1 MKPLPCPARRQRGAV
16 LYVALVLLVVLAL
29 GALFTVQTSLSEQR
43 AATSD
48 ARSKVAAQ
56 VAESGLEQGI
66 EYLRMNQ
73 DTILPEPG
81 TLPAAGWTVCGAT
94 DTTFPCGAVDPNTA
108 NSPTRALYYAFT
120 GGADIPANAA
130 AKEVDLRSLPLAQ
143 SFSSVGNFDVT
154 YSVGAVICPVDFE
167 TIGTSNAVC
176 TSDEER
182 SNSFALT
189 LVSTGQIAG
198 ETARSTVS
206 IGLTQYRV
214 INPNPDVPPVVS
226 SSVISGLGNA
236 TIVANPNGNS
246 MGNLE
251 GGQGGWPI
259 SAWSRST
266 IGSLGGAP
274 SGSFQTCEAADYF
287 DSSTTLSDNGIRLCD
302 NCSCNSIIS
311 SKSQGEGR
319 DILDRDDTDPGILK
333 ATDTALAPAYQFPCD
348 LFAYTFGVDAR
359 ENKVASDVYLDAPP
373 LCETQVDTDS
383 TTATTDIEDFL
394 ATNFT
399 KGADC
404 QAELVDNSEDGGL
417 FWYPTGCTFK
427 SGSKVGSPEHPVV
440 IIADGEFK
448 NSGPTVYGVV
458 FIRDP
463 AKTYDP
469 TKNGGGGSAA
479 YGSGGGNGIIYGAV
493 VIEGDASLNG
503 GLKVISS
510 PGVMQAIANSN
521 ANLRLSRVPGSW
533 NDSLSY

>member
-1 MKPLPCPARRQRGAV
+1 MKRSLAYPGPQQGAV
-16 LYVALVLLVVLAL
+16 LYVALVLLVILAL

-48 ARSKVAAQ
+48 ARTKVTAQ
-56 VAESGLEQGI
+56 VAESGLEQAI
-66 EYLRMNQ
+66 EFLRMNQ
-73 DTILPEPG
+73 ETILPEPG
-81 TLPAAGWTVCGAT
+81 SLPSGDWTVCAT
-94 DTTFPCGAVDPNTA
+94 DDTTFPCGAIEPNTA
-108 NSPTRALYYAFT
+108 DSPTRGLYYAFT
-120 GGADIPANAA
+120 GGTDNAANAA
-130 AKEVDLRSLPLAQ
+130 AKEVDLRSLPLPQ
-143 SFSSVGNFDVT
+143 SFGKVGDFDVT
-154 YSVGAVICPVDFE
+154 YSVGAVICPVDYE
-167 TIGTSNAVC
+167 TIGTTNATC
-176 TSDEER
+176 TNDAGK
-182 SNSFALT
+182 SNSYAVT
-189 LVSTGQIAG
+189 LVSTGQIAN
-198 ETARSTVS
+198 ESARSTVS

-246 MGNLE
+246 MGNLQ

-274 SGSFQTCEAADYF
+274 SGSFQTCEASEYF
-287 DSSTTLSDNGIRLCD
+287 DSTTTLSDNDIRLCD
-302 NCSCNSIIS
+302 NCACKSLVS
-311 SKSQGEGR
+311 SKSLGEGM
-319 DILDRDDTDPGILK
+319 DILDRDDTDGSFLS
-333 ATDTALAPAYQFPCD
+333 ATDASLAPNYYFPCD
-348 LFAYTFGVDAR
+348 LFAFTFGVRAR
-359 ENKVASDVYLDAPP
+359 ENRVSTDKYSDAPP
-373 LCETQVDTDS
+373 LCETQIDTDAS
-383 TTATTDIEDFL
+383 TATSDVEDFL

-399 KGADC
+399 KGDDC
-404 QAELVDNSEDGGL
+404 QSELVDKSSDGGL
-417 FWYPTGCTFK
+417 FWFPKGCEFK
-427 SGSKVGSPEHPVV
+427 SGSKVGSPKHPVV

-469 TKNGGGGSAA
+469 TKNGGSGGAS

-493 VIEGDASLNG
+493 VVEGDASLNG

-521 ANLRLSRVPGSW
+521 NNLRLARVPGSW